1 MITRFVLS
9 GGSTVQYHSNDINL
23 SNNNIDLFNL
33 SYINNKLFYMYIYYI
48 RRHLSYIST
57 VLDINIHLTLN
68 SQSFFLKT
76 LCLISYR
83 YQCYVLNHFLIL
95 FINQPELRHSFTPT
109 FGAKVTNT
117 LHPDFTDT
125 HLQGSESD
133 TIGNKPSPRRTIPN
147 TIKTHKKQ
155 RKVKGKSVNPTD
167 IINTQKINNNLPFL
181 HTH

>member
-1 MITRFVLS
+1 MSFK
-9 GGSTVQYHSNDINL
+9 TVQILFPNDINL